1 MTLAVYHLKYRPS
14 STPPP
19 LPVMKI
25 PTLTLI
31 VLTGLL
37 AASKPLQAAS
47 IGWGNQAFDTL
58 VDSNG
63 TALDSTFTF
72 EIGTFINGFVP
83 TASNLTDWAANWTI
97 FDAATLNTNELFP
110 SSGPLNFFTS
120 TATHQTNS
128 QSSSLFTT
136 PGSTFA
142 QNTQA
147 FLWAYDSKTVSFT
160 SEWALVTDLVSTG
173 NAADSWRFP
182 SPTNDTGFLTWSL
195 ADADNAVFGKLR
207 NGTIAGGGDFTVQP
221 ATFSLQTHQV
231 PEPGGALLIASAGLL
246 FMLRRARFIS
256 QSR

>member
-1 MTLAVYHLKYRPS
+1 
-14 STPPP
+14 
-19 LPVMKI
+19 MKI

-31 VLTGLL
+31 VLTGLI

-63 TALDSTFTF
+63 AALDSTFTF

-97 FDAATLNTNELFP
+97 FDASGLNTNAPVPNE
-110 SSGPLNFFTS
+110 GPLNWFTS

-147 FLWAYDSKTVSFT
+147 YLWAYDSKAVSFT
-160 SEWALVTDLVSTG
+160 SEWALVTDLVASG
-173 NAADSWRFP
+173 NNGDSWRFP
-182 SPTNDTGFLTWSL
+182 SPSNDIGFLTWSL
-195 ADADNAVFGKLR
+195 ADADNAVFGKLKD
-207 NGTIAGGGDFTVQP
+207 GTIAGGGDFTVQP

-256 QSR
+256 QNR

>member
-1 MTLAVYHLKYRPS
+1 
-14 STPPP
+14 
-19 LPVMKI
+19 MKI

-31 VLTGLL
+31 VLTGLI
-37 AASKPLQAAS
+37 AASTPLQAAS

-63 TALDSTFTF
+63 AALDSTFTF

-83 TASNLTDWAANWTI
+83 TASNLTNWAANWTI
-97 FDAATLNTNELFP
+97 FDAATLNTNELFVG
-110 SSGPLNFFTS
+110 SGPLNFFTS

-142 QNTQA
+142 QNTLA
-147 FLWAYDSKTVSFT
+147 YLWAYDSKTVSFT
-160 SEWALVTDLVSTG
+160 SEWALVTDLVATS
-173 NAADSWRFP
+173 NSDRWLFP
-182 SPTNDTGFLTWSL
+182 SPSNDTGFLTWSL
-195 ADADNAVFGKLR
+195 ADADSAVFGKLKD
-207 NGTIAGGGDFTVQP
+207 GTIAGGGDFTVQP

-256 QSR
+256 QNR